1 MNFLTF
7 SRRDTRKILMNAD
20 ALFFVLCSLY
30 IRFGVCNGQNI
41 DTSPIRLAVLAPG
54 DETLPFA
61 MHKVVPAVLYAVQT
75 LRRQGGRPIEVLHR
89 DTECSSTYG
98 PLHAF
103 ELYNSGL
110 ADVLLG
116 PLCPYV
122 LAPIARYSSV
132 WELPI
137 LTAAGQNDNFD
148 FKEPHYRLLT
158 RMNGSYS
165 QIGLIFLQ
173 VLKKFNWEVVAL
185 LFHNFEDRTI
195 GNSDCYFTLGA
206 VYTALGR
213 KSFYKDFDETNKA
226 MDYEEMLK
234 EVSQN
239 ARGKS
244 NLVPFVVK

>member
-1 MNFLTF
+1 MKMVKNAPFIHISLLLWCIL
-7 SRRDTRKILMNAD
+7 DINLKI
-20 ALFFVLCSLY
+20 CT
-30 IRFGVCNGQNI
+30 GQNI
-41 DTSPIRLAVLAPG
+41 DKAPVRLAVLAPG

-61 MHKVVPAVLYAVQT
+61 LHKVVPAVIYAVQT
-75 LRRQGGRPIEVLHR
+75 LAKQGGRPIEVLHR

-122 LAPIARYSSV
+122 LAPVARYSSV
-132 WELPI
+132 WDLPI

-148 FKEPHYRLLT
+148 IKEPHYRLMT

-165 QIGLIFLQ
+165 QIGIIFLQ
-173 VLKKFNWEVVAL
+173 VLKKFNWKVVAL
-185 LFHNFEDRTI
+185 LFHNFDDRTL

-213 KSFYKDFDETNKA
+213 KSFYKDFDETLTTVN
-226 MDYEEMLK
+226 YEDMLK
-234 EVSQN
+234 EVSQY
-239 ARGKS
+239 ARGKIY
-244 NLVPFVVK
+244 FYI